1 MVCGNALMSE
11 KMTAARVSD
20 ELMKI
25 LVCPQTKARLVQDG
39 DWLYS
44 TDARTRRRYPIVD
57 GIPILLVDRSEV
69 VDETDFGRVM
79 RGAGVAV

>member
-1 MVCGNALMSE
+1 MACGNALMSE

-25 LVCPQTKARLVQDG
+25 LVCPQTKARLIQDG

-69 VDETDFGRVM
+69 VEESEFGRVM
-79 RGAGVAV
+79 REAGVAM